1 VRVILEAAYTSVA
14 DVAAALFPFVPARW
28 LVLDRFDNLA
38 RVRDLGAP
46 VLIIHGEHDRLVP
59 VALGRAL
66 YSAARE
72 PKRALW
78 VPDGGHNDLWARIRL
93 SVMAF
98 AAQRGLG
105 MTAEGPHQENSR

>member
-1 VRVILEAAYTSVA
+1 MAQGFAEY
-14 DVAAALFPFVPARW
+14 
-28 LVLDRFDNLA
+28 RFDNLA

-78 VPDGGHNDLWARIRL
+78 VPEGGHNDLDTYGATATARQFIG
-93 SVMAF
+93 
-98 AAQRGLG
+98 AATGR
-105 MTAEGPHQENSR
+105 